1 MLVVD
6 PNKRINWDE
15 LIEIVLPENNKIL
28 NENLIYKQ
36 NMKFKQNNI
45 NNLDYEYS

>member
-28 NENLIYKQ
+28 NENLIYK
-36 NMKFKQNNI
+36 
-45 NNLDYEYS
+45 

>member
-45 NNLDYEYS
+45 NNLDY